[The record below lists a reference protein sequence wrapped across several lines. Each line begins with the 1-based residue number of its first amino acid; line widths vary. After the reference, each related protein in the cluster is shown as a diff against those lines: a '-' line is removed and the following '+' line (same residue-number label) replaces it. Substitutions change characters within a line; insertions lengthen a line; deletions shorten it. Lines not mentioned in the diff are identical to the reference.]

1 LCTATVSDTA
11 TVGGDAGEA
20 PGDDAAYADLLRAVR
35 RAPHDA
41 ALGGTGADE
50 WVFGPVVG
58 G

>member
-1 LCTATVSDTA
+1 MSDTA

-41 ALGGTGADE
+41 ALVGTGADE